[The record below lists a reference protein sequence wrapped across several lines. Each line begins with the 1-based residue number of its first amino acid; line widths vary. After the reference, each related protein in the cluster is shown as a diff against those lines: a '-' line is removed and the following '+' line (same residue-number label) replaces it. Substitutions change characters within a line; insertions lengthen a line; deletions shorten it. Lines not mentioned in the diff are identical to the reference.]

1 MGKTLTAGI
10 GFTKIAV
17 RIRTD
22 DTAASCRPGGTRNR
36 GAIDGVYKRA
46 SPGGSRTDAK
56 PAARWSIPHDPT
68 SSNVTRSAA
77 AVSQDKPKIEVPTWR
92 YDINLLYEDEKPEY
106 PETPD
111 DARKHLQDF
120 ASARR
125 DKYLSVKRM
134 VAMGHKLLTDNPGAC
149 FKDKGDWVPYLIMVR
164 KWCEASEQEA

>member
-1 MGKTLTAGI
+1 
-10 GFTKIAV
+10 
-17 RIRTD
+17 
-22 DTAASCRPGGTRNR
+22 
-36 GAIDGVYKRA
+36 
-46 SPGGSRTDAK
+46 
-56 PAARWSIPHDPT
+56 
-68 SSNVTRSAA
+68 
-77 AVSQDKPKIEVPTWR
+77 VSQDKPKIEVPTWR

-149 FKDKGDWVPYLIMVR
+149 FKDKDDWVPYLIMVR